1 LLRAHLT
8 LRGTVLDLPSPAT
21 TAARALAAA
30 GLADRGGARAA
41 NFFEPL
47 PPGAGGYILSRVI
60 HDWDDDDAR
69 RILRNCADA
78 AQPNGKVFVI
88 EDTED
93 VETVSTEMGLRM
105 FAYCGGRERSLDRL
119 TDLAREAGL
128 AFGTV
133 TSARRRSVVEF
144 LPDPTAPQ
152 TS

>member
-1 LLRAHLT
+1 M
-8 LRGTVLDLPSPAT
+8 SQ
-21 TAARALAAA
+21 AA
-30 GLADRGGARAA
+30 GPSRLSDESRPVSPIAAVRAA

-47 PPGAGGYILSRVI
+47 PAGAGGYILSRVV
-60 HDWDDDDAR
+60 HDWDDDDAC

-78 AQPNGKVFVI
+78 ARPNGKVFVI

-93 VETVSTEMGLRM
+93 VESVSTEMDLRM

-133 TSARRRSVVEF
+133 TSARHRSIVEF
-144 LPDPTAPQ
+144 LPDQTAPQ